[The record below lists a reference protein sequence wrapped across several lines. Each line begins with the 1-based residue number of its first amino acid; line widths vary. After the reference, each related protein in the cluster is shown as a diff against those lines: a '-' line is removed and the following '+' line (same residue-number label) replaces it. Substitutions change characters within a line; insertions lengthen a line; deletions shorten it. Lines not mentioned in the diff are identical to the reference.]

1 MDIER
6 TNFASKGVAGAGL
19 GLGIA
24 GTALGVMNGGRGNLL
39 GGGWGNGWNNGY
51 GNGWNNSCGNSWGWN
66 TPIINACEGD
76 KLINRYELGQES
88 KISELQSQIALR
100 DANTYNDQKTLEL
113 YKYIDGQMKDVR
125 DTLCA
130 QAVHN
135 QRTEDSFV
143 LARQDI
149 AAVESR
155 LNGKIAMESER
166 RCCADNAIVNY
177 VNATFYPK
185 LVADI
190 TTAATTNAQ
199 TLYNPIPD
207 CGCCCDK

>member
-1 MDIER
+1 MIEVDR
-6 TNFASKGVAGAGL
+6 NFASKGVAGTGL

-24 GTALGVMNGGRGNLL
+24 GTALGLLNGNGL
-39 GGGWGNGWNNGY
+39 GGLFGGWGCNNG
-51 GNGWNNSCGNSWGWN
+51 CGANVCSEN
-66 TPIINACEGD
+66 MPVT
-76 KLINRYELGQES
+76 RYELGQES
-88 KISELQSQIALR
+88 KIADLQSQIALR

-113 YKYIDGQMKDVR
+113 YKYIDGQLRDVR

-135 QRTEDSFV
+135 QKTEDSFV

-155 LNGKIAMESER
+155 LNSKIALEAER

-177 VNATFYPK
+177 ANATFYPK
-185 LVADI
+185 SVADVTVG
-190 TTAATTNAQ
+190 TTTTAQ

-207 CGCCCDK
+207 CGCGCGK